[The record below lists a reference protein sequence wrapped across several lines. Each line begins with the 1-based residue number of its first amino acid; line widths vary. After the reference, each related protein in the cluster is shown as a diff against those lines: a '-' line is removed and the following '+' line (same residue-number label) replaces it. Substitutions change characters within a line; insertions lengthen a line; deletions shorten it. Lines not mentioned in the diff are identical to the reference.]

1 MPRGHHYRKHKDP
14 PDLDITSFLNLM
26 VALVPFL
33 LITAVF
39 SRIAILHLNLPTGG
53 GSADA
58 AEKKI
63 TIEVIVR
70 KDQIEIGDGKQIVM
84 RIANTEDGE
93 YDIKMLGET
102 LAEIKRN
109 YPDKQDSTVLMEA
122 DLEYRILVK
131 VMDAVSSY
139 EMESEDGTVERYEL
153 FPQISIGDAPGQPG
167 SSASLGNSALFEG
180 HA

>member
-1 MPRGHHYRKHKDP
+1 MSRGRNYRKHKEP

-39 SRIAILHLNLPTGG
+39 SRIAILHLNLPTGS
-53 GSADA
+53 GSAEA
-58 AEKKI
+58 AEKKV

-93 YDIKMLGET
+93 YDIKMLGDT

-109 YPDKQDSTVLMEA
+109 YPDKQDSTILMEA
-122 DLEYRILVK
+122 DLPYQVLVK
-131 VMDAVSSY
+131 VMDAVSTY

-153 FPQISIGDAPGQPG
+153 FPQMSIGDAPGQPAG
-167 SSASLGNSALFEG
+167 NASRTDPALFG
-180 HA
+180 GYV